1 MLLVNI
7 ILVYIM
13 RCVRDAVHILNK
25 SFSKTADVSTL
36 TFGNLT

>member
-7 ILVYIM
+7 IYIM

-25 SFSKTADVSTL
+25 SLSKTADVSTL
-36 TFGNLT
+36 IFGNLT